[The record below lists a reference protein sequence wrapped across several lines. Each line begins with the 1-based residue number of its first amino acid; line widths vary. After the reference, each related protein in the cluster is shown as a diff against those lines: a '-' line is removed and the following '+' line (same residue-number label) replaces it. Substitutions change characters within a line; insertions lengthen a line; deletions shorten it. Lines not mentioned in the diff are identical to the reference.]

1 MRSLQIMLRRH
12 TSYRSE
18 YSRINTMM
26 SVLSFHCL
34 IYPRYRVEEA
44 SKPEIPMSTYF
55 LKAIHNSLFF
65 WTNDQEEGGLAKQK
79 IFRQ

>member
-1 MRSLQIMLRRH
+1 MLRRH

-44 SKPEIPMSTYF
+44 SKPEILMSTYF